1 MDMDTPRITEIVPV
15 FGITSYAGA
24 VAHYVDWLGF
34 NLDWEWRE
42 APDRP
47 VIMAI
52 SRDGVSLMLN
62 EHPSSSSASSLTLKV
77 TDIDAFA
84 EEWNGRRPNSVKVV
98 VGPPYDIP
106 SIYATDPFG
115 NYMDF
120 QQPVSAEEE
129 AARQAHIPHMRDY
142 IREQLADAGNCPTPT
157 QVMEAVGGPLGLVL
171 DTLCEFPEYGQA
183 SRPSDR

>member
-106 SIYATDPFG
+106 SIYVTDPFG